1 MELAKVIQMDNK
13 NPIPVSG
20 VESTTQ
26 SIRFFK
32 PSVKL
37 GSTAEERFCQI
48 AGRAYYKAEARGFE
62 AGHEMEDWLAAE
74 LEVNQ

>member
-13 NPIPVSG
+13 NPIPMFG

-26 SIRFFK
+26 SIRAFK
-32 PSVKL
+32 PFVKAE
-37 GSTAEERFCQI
+37 STAEERCCQI
-48 AGRAYYKAEARGFE
+48 VERAYFKAEARGFV

-74 LEVNQ
+74 LEVSQ